1 MQKSC
6 RVGFMYGE
14 LTDKNTI
21 EALNQALDSHLQD
34 QFEILL
40 YKKNRKPYLKLLH
53 TVEKTKE
60 IVLQRYALCSNYIH
74 LQNQL
79 KLYHNSS
86 TKRTVK
92 AIKSTTSYIP
102 LNR

>member
-21 EALNQALDSHLQD
+21 TGIDDALENHLTE

-40 YKKNRKPYLKLLH
+40 YKKNRKFILF
-53 TVEKTKE
+53 
-60 IVLQRYALCSNYIH
+60 
-74 LQNQL
+74 
-79 KLYHNSS
+79 
-86 TKRTVK
+86 
-92 AIKSTTSYIP
+92 P
-102 LNR
+102 LNQ